1 LKIGIVCYPTFGGSG
16 IVATELGMEL
26 AKKGNEIHFFS
37 YSLPARLNTALPNI
51 YFHRVTIEN
60 YPLFQYQPYDL
71 ALSTSIVEVTKKF
84 ALDLVHVHYAIPHA
98 YAAYMSKKMLEE
110 ENIKLPIITTLH
122 GTDITLVGQYPGYKS
137 AVEFSI
143 NQSDAVTSVSES
155 LRKDTINTFNIK
167 KEIKVIPNFIDN
179 SLFVSSE
186 PMLPCQK
193 SNFAE
198 KHEKILIH
206 VSNLRKVKRVE
217 DVIEV
222 FYRVQKEIPSQLIIV
237 GEGPEWNNAEKLVL
251 KYGLSDKVKS
261 VGWVR
266 NLYSILCV
274 SDLFILPSAEES
286 FGLAALE
293 AMAAGLPVI
302 SSNTG
307 GIPEVNIDGETGY
320 TCRVGDVDTMA
331 KKSIQLLKNQNLY
344 QTFVKNAKE
353 QAQKFDVKNVLQA
366 YEILYKQVIDNK
378 SK

>member
-71 ALSTSIVEVTKKF
+71 ALSTSIVDVAKKVG
-84 ALDLVHVHYAIPHA
+84 LDLVHVHYAIPHA

-155 LRKDTINTFNIK
+155 LKNDTHKTFNIK
-167 KEIKVIPNFIDN
+167 KEIQVIPNFIDN
-179 SLFVSSE
+179 SLFSSVE
-186 PMLPCQK
+186 KQLPCQK

-198 KHEKILIH
+198 KGEKILIH
-206 VSNLRKVKRVE
+206 VSNLRKVKRIE

-222 FYRVQKEIPSQLIIV
+222 FYRVQKQVPSQLIIV

-266 NLYSILCV
+266 NLYSILCL

-307 GIPEVNIDGETGY
+307 GIPEVNIDGKTGY
-320 TCRVGDVDTMA
+320 TCNVGDVETMA
-331 KKSIQLLKNQNLY
+331 AKAIELLKNEELHQS
-344 QTFVKNAKE
+344 FVNNAKE
-353 QAQKFDVKNVLQA
+353 QAMKFDVKNILHM
-366 YEILYKQVIDNK
+366 YEGLYASII
-378 SK
+378 

>member
-1 LKIGIVCYPTFGGSG
+1 MGIVCYPTFGGSG

-37 YSLPARLNTALPNI
+37 YSLPARLNTTLPNI
-51 YFHRVTIEN
+51 FFHRVTIEN

-71 ALSTSIVEVTKKF
+71 ALSTSIVDVAKKIG
-84 ALDLVHVHYAIPHA
+84 LDLVHVHYAIPHA

-155 LRKDTINTFNIK
+155 LKKDTHKTFQIK
-167 KEIKVIPNFIDN
+167 KEIQVIPNFIDN
-179 SLFVSSE
+179 SLFSSVE
-186 PMLPCQK
+186 PPLLCLR

-198 KHEKILIH
+198 KEEKILIH
-206 VSNLRKVKRVE
+206 VSNLRKVKRIE
-217 DVIEV
+217 DVIEI
-222 FYRVQKEIPSQLIIV
+222 FYRVQKEVSSQLIIV
-237 GEGPEWNNAEKLVL
+237 GEGPEWNNAEKLVV
-251 KYGLSDKVKS
+251 KYGLSDRVKS
-261 VGWVR
+261 VGWLR
-266 NLYSILCV
+266 NLYSILRL

-302 SSNTG
+302 SSNAG
-307 GIPEVNIDGETGY
+307 GLPEVNINNVTGY
-320 TCRVGDVDTMA
+320 TFNVGDVDKMA
-331 KKSIQLLKNQNLY
+331 KAAISLLKNEKMLNQFK
-344 QTFVKNAKE
+344 QNAKE
-353 QAQKFDVKNVLQA
+353 QAQKFDIKNVLFK
-366 YEILYKQVIDNK
+366 YENLYKEVLNE
-378 SK
+378 SN